1 MISTACPSGR
11 TRQLIAEKTHERDLQ
26 RNISLFD
33 PKERKTEIRGQKIE
47 FAWTSGRISNS
58 NCV

>member
-11 TRQLIAEKTHERDLQ
+11 TRQLIAEKTDERDLQ

-47 FAWTSGRISNS
+47 FAWTSG
-58 NCV
+58 